1 MDVIICK
8 TTEAACQLTAKI
20 IADLVKKNPKAV
32 LGLATGRT
40 MERVYACLA
49 ERAKKTGLS
58 FKDCQSFNLD
68 EYWGLPGTDKNSYRY
83 YMNFHLFDHIDID
96 KAKTHV
102 PNGAAKCPVK
112 ECEAYEAAMKEAGGV
127 DLQLLGIGVDGHIG
141 FNEPLSPLSSRT
153 RKVVLS
159 AETLEQNCEMFGGDP
174 KNVPTH
180 ALTMG
185 IGTILEAKATLL
197 LATGS
202 SKAEILAAASGVKLG
217 KLLNVEYNWHNAA
230 FDSATSVTADNAM
243 MPRMAK
249 AAFAA
254 NMTPEDVEI
263 VDSAGF
269 VWEIE

>member
-8 TTEAACQLTAKI
+8 TTEDACQLTAKI
-20 IADLVKKNPKAV
+20 IADLVKSKPNAV

-49 ERAKKTGLS
+49 QRAKEKGIS
-58 FKDCQSFNLD
+58 FKGCSSFNLD
-68 EYWGLPGTDKNSYRY
+68 EYWGLPGTDVNSYRY

-96 KAKTHV
+96 KANTHV
-102 PNGAAKCPVK
+102 PCGTAKCAVE
-112 ECEAYEAAMKEAGGV
+112 ECANYEKAMKEAGGV

-185 IGTILEAKATLL
+185 VGTVLDAKACLL

-202 SKAEILAAASGVKLG
+202 SKADILAKAVEGPVTSMISSSALQFHQHATIIADEAAAAKLQRQAHYRWVME
-217 KLLNVEYNWHNAA
+217 N
-230 FDSATSVTADNAM
+230 DPDM
-243 MPRMAK
+243 K
-249 AAFAA
+249 AIL
-254 NMTPEDVEI
+254 EDK
-263 VDSAGF
+263 
-269 VWEIE
+269 